1 LLITVSVVTLF
12 MAIGAGLFALRS
24 LRGVEPALLLR

>member
-1 LLITVSVVTLF
+1 LL